1 LSAALRFNNRQKK
14 SAGSWILG
22 APVSYHFAR
31 FGSQEDNYFERYSL
45 AAMGGYGYSLVKSNW
60 TYTAIGKVG
69 ADIRY
74 STYGAFDE
82 LAVRPAINLMLSS
95 VYDIGDYFIGMTY
108 NFYPEYDYSKE
119 FNVEITNWKLRLYVG
134 KRFLD

>member
-1 LSAALRFNNRQKK
+1 
-14 SAGSWILG
+14 
-22 APVSYHFAR
+22 
-31 FGSQEDNYFERYSL
+31 
-45 AAMGGYGYSLVKSNW
+45 MGGYGYSLVKSNW

-82 LAVRPAINLMLSS
+82 LAVRPAVNLMLSS